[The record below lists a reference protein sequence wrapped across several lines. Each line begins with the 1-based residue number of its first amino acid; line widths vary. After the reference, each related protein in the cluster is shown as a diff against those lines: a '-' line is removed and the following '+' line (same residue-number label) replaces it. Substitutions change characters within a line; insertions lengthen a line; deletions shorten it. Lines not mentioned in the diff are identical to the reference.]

1 LEQTAELT
9 PEEQRVLGCLI
20 EKEATTPDQYPLS
33 MNALIM
39 ACNQSTNRDPVV
51 SYGED
56 VVTSALTSLRER
68 QLIRIVYP
76 AHARVTKYRHVL
88 GEVWALTPEE
98 LAVVAVLLLRGPQTV
113 NELKSRSERYA
124 SLGDLG
130 GVEGVLD
137 RLAARPEPLVFHMG
151 RQSGQREDRYGH
163 LLGAMPPPSVVTPD
177 SQSSQTT
184 LTTPSTTSTRLD
196 ALEEEIGQVRAE
208 INTLRDRVDRLS
220 ERG

>member
-1 LEQTAELT
+1 VLEQTAELT

-33 MNALIM
+33 MNAVIL

-51 SYGED
+51 SFDED

-88 GEVWALTPEE
+88 GEVWALTPQE

-113 NELKSRSERYA
+113 NELKSRTERYG
-124 SLGDLG
+124 SFDDLG
-130 GVEGVLD
+130 GIEGVLD
-137 RLAARPEPLVFHMG
+137 RLAGRPEPLVFHMG
-151 RQSGQREDRYGH
+151 RQPGQREDRCGH
-163 LLGAMPPPSVVTPD
+163 LLGPMPTLTSVTPD
-177 SQSSQTT
+177 SQ
-184 LTTPSTTSTRLD
+184 TTPATVTTSLSRLD
-196 ALEEEIGQVRAE
+196 ALEEEIRELRIE
-208 INTLRDRVDRLS
+208 ISTLRDQVDRLS
-220 ERG
+220 ERR

>member
-1 LEQTAELT
+1 
-9 PEEQRVLGCLI
+9 
-20 EKEATTPDQYPLS
+20 
-33 MNALIM
+33 
-39 ACNQSTNRDPVV
+39 V

-88 GEVWALTPEE
+88 GEVWALTPQE

-113 NELKSRSERYA
+113 NEMKSRTERYA

-137 RLAARPEPLVFHMG
+137 RLAGRPEPLVVHLG
-151 RQSGQREDRYGH
+151 RGAGQRDDRYGH
-163 LLGAMPPPSVVTPD
+163 LLGPMPSPSVVTPD
-177 SQSSQTT
+177 SQSSETT
-184 LTTPSTTSTRLD
+184 LTTASTRPTRLD
-196 ALEEEIGQVRAE
+196 TLEEEIRVLRVE
-208 INTLRDRVDRLS
+208 INALRERVDRLS